1 MLKFAGRVSGNG
13 IGCGAIFAGGEK
25 VGVNL
30 PAVTIATTVGAIGVV
45 SVRFASRLTPES
57 RDVVWSES
65 LFSADCLALPWRS
78 AGGIDRTRAVTITN
92 GDCRSSCGQSLSG

>member
-45 SVRFASRLTPES
+45 SVRFASRLGTCFK
-57 RDVVWSES
+57 RGLTLSEH
-65 LFSADCLALPWRS
+65 FD
-78 AGGIDRTRAVTITN
+78 
-92 GDCRSSCGQSLSG
+92 